1 MKTSRFAS
9 ALVGTVLIVA
19 AGWSLV
25 HAESPPVGKKALSG
39 TYLNF
44 LEARKAMAE
53 GKPVTTARSAVIPV
67 PSTGFQLLS
76 AGALADSEGDG
87 GGLPLFSFNARAA
100 RDGHRYRGTMI
111 GSSPFTNP
119 HSVSVPAFIVPV
131 ILHIHGIATAIDP
144 NTGAITSV
152 PGDFTVDPTA
162 RDNVCLAAPNNV
174 PAKVLRQSPIFE
186 PANFS
191 FGGTSVG
198 KTQYIDAFMRA
209 NFFGLRGVAHN
220 YHLQFGPV
228 NTLQAIE
235 IDVPAS
241 EGVAIDSATF
251 FGPHACGTLTFIDIS
266 WWDQLLNATLLPEL
280 AEEGVNASNL
290 PVFFLYNTVLGGPL
304 IGLGDCC
311 IGGYHSLAGF
321 PTPTATYSVA
331 DFDTTGL
338 FGVAFAN
345 TAVIAHELGEWAND
359 PYTINLVPP
368 WGGTGQVSGC
378 QGNLEVGDPLTGTIV
393 PTVKQ
398 PNGFTYDLQELAF
411 FSWFF
416 GGPSIG
422 INGWFSNN
430 GTFTTDAGT
439 PCLLQ

>member
-1 MKTSRFAS
+1 MKSSRFAS
-9 ALVGTVLIVA
+9 ALVGTVLILA
-19 AGWSLV
+19 AGWGLV

-44 LEARKAMAE
+44 LEARKAMAA
-53 GKPVTTARSAVIPV
+53 GQPVTTARSAVIQV

-76 AGALADSEGDG
+76 AGALADGGDGG
-87 GGLPLFSFNARAA
+87 GGLPLFSFDARAA
-100 RDGHRYRGTMI
+100 RDGHQYKGTMI

-119 HSVSVPAFIVPV
+119 QSVSVPAFIVPV
-131 ILHIHGIATAIDP
+131 ILHINSIATAIAA
-144 NTGAITSV
+144 NGKITSV
-152 PGDFTVDPTA
+152 AGHFTVDPTA

-174 PAKVLRQSPIFE
+174 PAKVLRESPIFE

-209 NFFGLRGVAHN
+209 NFFKLRGVVGN
-220 YHLQFGPV
+220 YHLTFGPV

-241 EGVAIDSATF
+241 EGVAIDAKTF
-251 FGPHACGTLTFIDIS
+251 FGPNFCGTLTFIDIS

-280 AEEGVNASNL
+280 AEQGVNASNL
-290 PVFFLYNTVLGGPL
+290 PVFFLYNTVLGGPS

-368 WGGTGQVSGC
+368 WGDTGQVSGC
-378 QGNLEVGDPLTGTIV
+378 QGNLEVGDPLTGTVV

-422 INGWFSNN
+422 INGWYSDN

>member
-1 MKTSRFAS
+1 MKTYRFTS
-9 ALVGTVLIVA
+9 ALVGTVLILA
-19 AGWSLV
+19 TGWSLV
-25 HAESPPVGKKALSG
+25 HAESSPVGKKALSG
-39 TYLNF
+39 TYVNF
-44 LEARKAMAE
+44 LEAREAMAA
-53 GKPVTTARSAVIPV
+53 GKPVTAARSAVIPV
-67 PSTGFQLLS
+67 PSSGFQLLS
-76 AGALADSEGDG
+76 ARDLGDEGG
-87 GGLPLFSFNARAA
+87 GGLPIFSFDARAA
-100 RDGHRYRGTMI
+100 RDGHRYKGTMI

-119 HSVSVPAFIVPV
+119 QSVSVPAFIVPV
-131 ILHIHGIATAIDP
+131 ILHIHSIATAINP
-144 NTGAITSV
+144 KTGKITSV

-162 RDNVCLAAPNNV
+162 HDNVCLAAPNTV

-209 NFFGLRGVAHN
+209 NFFGLRGVADN
-220 YHLQFGPV
+220 YHLKFGPV
-228 NTLQAIE
+228 NTLRAIE
-235 IDVPAS
+235 IDVPAI
-241 EGVAIDSATF
+241 EGVAIDAKTF
-251 FGPHACGTLTFIDIS
+251 FGGCGTLTFIDLS
-266 WWDQLLNATLLPEL
+266 WWDQLLNASLLPEL
-280 AEEGVNASNL
+280 AEQGVNASNL
-290 PVFFLYNTVLGGPL
+290 PVFFMYNTVLGGPS

-311 IGGYHSLAGF
+311 VGGYHSLAGF

-368 WGGTGQVSGC
+368 WGGTGQVGAGC
-378 QGNLEVGDPLTGTIV
+378 QGNLEVGDPLTGTVV
-393 PTVKQ
+393 PTVTQ

>member
-1 MKTSRFAS
+1 MGINMKNSRLAT
-9 ALVGTVLIVA
+9 ALIGTLLGLS
-19 AGWSLV
+19 AGWSWV
-25 HAESPPVGKKALSG
+25 HADSTPVGKKALSG

-44 LEARKAMAE
+44 LEARKAMAA
-53 GKPVTTARSAVIPV
+53 GKPVAAARSAVRQV
-67 PSTGFQLLS
+67 PSTGYQLVS
-76 AGALADSEGDG
+76 AGALADG
-87 GGLPLFSFNARAA
+87 GSLPLFSFDARAA
-100 RDGHRYRGTMI
+100 RDGHRYKGTMI

-119 HSVSVPAFIVPV
+119 QSVSVSAFIVPV
-131 ILHIHGIATAIDP
+131 ILHIHSIATAIDP

-174 PAKVLRQSPIFE
+174 PAKLLRQSPIFE

-209 NFFGLRGVAHN
+209 NFFKLPGVAGG
-220 YHLQFGPV
+220 YHLKFSPV
-228 NTLQAIE
+228 NSLQAIE

-241 EGVAIDSATF
+241 EGVAIDAATF
-251 FGPHACGTLTFIDIS
+251 FGPPTCGTLTFIDIS
-266 WWDQLLNATLLPEL
+266 WFDQLLNAMLLPEL
-280 AEEGVNASNL
+280 AEQGVNASNL
-290 PVFFLYNTVLGGPL
+290 PIFFLYNTVLGGPSF
-304 IGLGDCC
+304 GLGDCC

-368 WGGTGQVSGC
+368 WGDTGQVSGC

-393 PTVKQ
+393 PTVTQ

-422 INGWFSNN
+422 INGWYSNN

>member
-1 MKTSRFAS
+1 MKNSRFAS
-9 ALVGTVLIVA
+9 ALIGTVLGVVA
-19 AGWSLV
+19 SWSLV
-25 HAESPPVGKKALSG
+25 HAESNPVGKKAISG
-39 TYLNF
+39 TYVNF
-44 LEARKAMAE
+44 LEARKAMAA
-53 GKPVTTARSAVIPV
+53 GKPVTTARSALRQV
-67 PSTGFQLLS
+67 PSAGFQLKS
-76 AGALADSEGDG
+76 AADFDG
-87 GGLPLFSFNARAA
+87 GDGLPLFSFDARAA
-100 RDGHRYRGTMI
+100 RDGHRYKGTMI
-111 GSSPFTNP
+111 GSSPFTHP

-131 ILHIHGIATAIDP
+131 ILHIHSVATAIDP
-144 NTGAITSV
+144 DTGAITSV

-174 PAKVLRQSPIFE
+174 PAKLLRQSPIFE

-209 NFFGLRGVAHN
+209 NFFNLPGVAGK
-220 YHLQFGPV
+220 YHLKFGPV
-228 NTLQAIE
+228 TPLQAIE

-241 EGVAIDSATF
+241 EGVAIDAAAF
-251 FGPHACGTLTFIDIS
+251 FGGCGTLTFIDIS

-290 PVFFLYNTVLGGPL
+290 PVFFLYNSVLGGPS

-311 IGGYHSLAGF
+311 VGGYHSLAGF

-368 WGGTGQVSGC
+368 WGDTGQVSGC

-393 PTVKQ
+393 PTVTQ

-416 GGPSIG
+416 GGASTG

-430 GTFTTDAGT
+430 GTFTTDAGP

>member
-9 ALVGTVLIVA
+9 AIVGTVLILG

-25 HAESPPVGKKALSG
+25 QAQSNPVGKKALSG

-44 LEARKAMAE
+44 LEARKAMAA
-53 GKPVTTARSAVIPV
+53 GKPVTTARSAVIQV
-67 PSTGFQLLS
+67 PNAGYQLFS
-76 AGALADSEGDG
+76 AGALADG
-87 GGLPLFSFNARAA
+87 GGNGGSLPLLDLGCKRVMLTDNLVQ
-100 RDGHRYRGTMI
+100 GTMI

-119 HSVSVPAFIVPV
+119 QSVSVPAFIVPV
-131 ILHIHGIATAIDP
+131 ILHIHSIATAIDP
-144 NTGAITSV
+144 NTGVITSV

-174 PAKVLRQSPIFE
+174 PAKLLRQSPIFE

-198 KTQYIDAFMRA
+198 NTQYIDAFMRA
-209 NFFGLRGVAHN
+209 NFFKLPGVVGN
-220 YHLQFGPV
+220 YHLKFGPV

-241 EGVAIDSATF
+241 EGVAIDSERHTWRR
-251 FGPHACGTLTFIDIS
+251 PRMRYVHITFIDLS
-266 WWDQLLNATLLPEL
+266 WFDQLLNATLLPEL
-280 AEEGVNASNL
+280 AEQGVNASNL
-290 PVFFLYNTVLGGPL
+290 PIFFLYNTVLGGPS

-345 TAVIAHELGEWAND
+345 FC
-359 PYTINLVPP
+359 
-368 WGGTGQVSGC
+368 VSRM
-378 QGNLEVGDPLTGTIV
+378 NS
-393 PTVKQ
+393 
-398 PNGFTYDLQELAF
+398 AR
-411 FSWFF
+411 
-416 GGPSIG
+416 
-422 INGWFSNN
+422 
-430 GTFTTDAGT
+430 
-439 PCLLQ
+439 

>member
-1 MKTSRFAS
+1 MKAYRFAS
-9 ALVGTVLIVA
+9 ALVGTVLILA
-19 AGWSLV
+19 AWSLV

-39 TYLNF
+39 TYINF
-44 LEARKAMAE
+44 LEARKAMAA
-53 GKPVTTARSAVIPV
+53 GKPVTTARSAAIPV
-67 PSTGFQLLS
+67 PSAGFQLLS
-76 AGALADSEGDG
+76 AGDLADGGG
-87 GGLPLFSFNARAA
+87 GGLPLFSFDARAA
-100 RDGHRYRGTMI
+100 RDSHRYKGTMI
-111 GSSPFTNP
+111 VSSPFTNP

-131 ILHIHGIATAIDP
+131 ILHIHSIATAIDMH
-144 NTGAITSV
+144 TGVITSV
-152 PGDFTVDPTA
+152 PVDFTVEPTA

-209 NFFGLRGVAHN
+209 NFFGLRGVAEN
-220 YHLQFGPV
+220 YHLKFGPV

-235 IDVPAS
+235 IDVPAI
-241 EGVAIDSATF
+241 EGVAIDSKTF
-251 FGPHACGTLTFIDIS
+251 FGPHTCGTLTFIDLS
-266 WWDQLLNATLLPEL
+266 WWDQLVNASLLPEL
-280 AEEGVNASNL
+280 AEQGVNASNL
-290 PVFFLYNTVLGGPL
+290 PVFFLYNTVLGGPS

-311 IGGYHSLAGF
+311 VGGYHSLAGF

-345 TAVIAHELGEWAND
+345 TAVIAHELGELAND

-368 WGGTGQVSGC
+368 WGGTGQVGAGC
-378 QGNLEVGDPLTGTIV
+378 QGNLEVGDPLTGTVV
-393 PTVKQ
+393 PTVTQ

-430 GTFTTDAGT
+430 GNFTTDA
-439 PCLLQ
+439 